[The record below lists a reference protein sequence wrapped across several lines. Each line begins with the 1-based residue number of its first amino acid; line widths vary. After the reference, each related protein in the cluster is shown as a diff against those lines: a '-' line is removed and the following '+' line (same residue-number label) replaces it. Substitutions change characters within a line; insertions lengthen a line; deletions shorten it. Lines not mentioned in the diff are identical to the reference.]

1 MLYIYI
7 ILTFI
12 LIILISVS
20 YIKIKFPFWNI
31 QPVFHYYNILYW
43 FKPPGIIY
51 PELPC
56 ANKYVNLINI
66 NTRNI
71 DNINNSELQK
81 ISNFIKNYYLKNK
94 NIHYSPEP
102 KHIFEYL
109 KSNNHPSYVSVYNNN
124 ELLFENDTI
133 SNKKECIGVFSTR
146 SLNVKLKDRN
156 FTTYYADN
164 LCVHPG
170 HRKKGIAPELI
181 QTHYYNIRRLNSK
194 INNCLFKREGE
205 LTAIVPLITYYTYG
219 FKLNN
224 ININTIEPS
233 ISHIEITNNNLQLL
247 TEFIKKETNNYDCVI
262 IPDISNIINLI
273 KTENIFI
280 YALIQNHNLIAC
292 YIFRDPSIN
301 YDNNKAIESTC
312 SIFNNKYSKD
322 VFINGFKQSYIK
334 CREKIDGKCL
344 LIEDIGNNNIIINNL
359 LEKNIISFIKSPTAF
374 FLYNYATYSCN
385 NNKSFLL
392 Y

>member
-51 PELPC
+51 PQLPC

-94 NIHYSPEP
+94 NIHYSPES

-133 SNKKECIGVFSTR
+133 SNKKEIET
-146 SLNVKLKDRN
+146 LL
-156 FTTYYADN
+156 
-164 LCVHPG
+164 
-170 HRKKGIAPELI
+170 LI
-181 QTHYYNIRRLNSK
+181 MQ
-194 INNCLFKREGE
+194 
-205 LTAIVPLITYYTYG
+205 
-219 FKLNN
+219 
-224 ININTIEPS
+224 
-233 ISHIEITNNNLQLL
+233 
-247 TEFIKKETNNYDCVI
+247 I
-262 IPDISNIINLI
+262 I
-273 KTENIFI
+273 
-280 YALIQNHNLIAC
+280 Y
-292 YIFRDPSIN
+292 
-301 YDNNKAIESTC
+301 
-312 SIFNNKYSKD
+312 
-322 VFINGFKQSYIK
+322 VFILVI
-334 CREKIDGKCL
+334 EKKVL
-344 LIEDIGNNNIIINNL
+344 HLN
-359 LEKNIISFIKSPTAF
+359 
-374 FLYNYATYSCN
+374 
-385 NNKSFLL
+385 
-392 Y
+392 